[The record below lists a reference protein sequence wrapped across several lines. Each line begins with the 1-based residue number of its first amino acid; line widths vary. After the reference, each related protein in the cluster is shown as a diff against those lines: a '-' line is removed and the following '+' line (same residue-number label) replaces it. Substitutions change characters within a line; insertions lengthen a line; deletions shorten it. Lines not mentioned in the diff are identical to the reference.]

1 MSQLTACE
9 ETVERMEA
17 WRAPVRRWLPED
29 GIIDEVAV
37 QRALSGDDKV
47 RLTPSERRV
56 ALARSEGRLT
66 CDQVRRV
73 LGLSGSTVARAR
85 NTDKNCPGST
95 ERAAMAA
102 GVSR

>member
-1 MSQLTACE
+1 VTACE
-9 ETVERMEA
+9 ETVERMET

-37 QRALSGDDKV
+37 QRALGGDDTV
-47 RLTPSERRV
+47 RMTPSERRV

-73 LGLSGSTVARAR
+73 LGMSGSTVARAR
-85 NTDKNCPGST
+85 NTIKNYPGATVSDA
-95 ERAAMAA
+95 RVGGVA
-102 GVSR
+102 G